1 MIRPTIQSSILVC
14 QVLLAVSLI
23 TGCKNDAGP
32 VSEVDPE
39 RIYNQMC
46 ARCHGVDGRGDPE
59 VAKSIPVKDL
69 TSAEVQA
76 KPTEDLER
84 IIMGGQNQMPPF
96 GEALSQ
102 RKIQAVVGH
111 LRKLATNRR

>member
-1 MIRPTIQSSILVC
+1 MLFCFRTAMMVC
-14 QVLLAVSLI
+14 QLMLVGLLFS
-23 TGCKNDAGP
+23 GCKNDAGP
-32 VSEVDPE
+32 IAEVDPE

-69 TSAEVQA
+69 TSPEVQA

-96 GEALSQ
+96 GEALSP
-102 RKIQAVVGH
+102 RKIQAVVGQ
-111 LRKLATNRR
+111 LRKLAANRH

>member
-1 MIRPTIQSSILVC
+1 MLPAFRAALIACQLMLVG
-14 QVLLAVSLI
+14 LLFS
-23 TGCKNDAGP
+23 GCKNDAGP
-32 VSEVDPE
+32 ITEIDPE

-69 TSAEVQA
+69 TSAEVQG
-76 KPTEDLER
+76 KPTEVLER

-102 RKIQAVVGH
+102 RKIQAVVGQ
-111 LRKLATNRR
+111 LRKLAANRQ

>member
-1 MIRPTIQSSILVC
+1 MIRAVLSGRLAFQLVLASA
-14 QVLLAVSLI
+14 LLTA
-23 TGCKNDAGP
+23 CKNDAGP

-69 TSAEVQA
+69 TAPEVQGKA
-76 KPTEDLER
+76 TEDIER

-96 GEALSQ
+96 GEALSP

-111 LRKLATNRR
+111 LRKLGGRR

>member
-1 MIRPTIQSSILVC
+1 MILSNREVVFAC
-14 QVLLAVSLI
+14 QLFLAGLSFA
-23 TGCKNDAGP
+23 GCKNDAGP
-32 VSEVDPE
+32 IAEIDPE

-46 ARCHGVDGRGDPE
+46 ARCHGVDGKGDPE

-76 KPTEDLER
+76 KPTEALER

-102 RKIQAVVGH
+102 RKIQAVVGQ
-111 LRKLATNRR
+111 LRKLAANRH